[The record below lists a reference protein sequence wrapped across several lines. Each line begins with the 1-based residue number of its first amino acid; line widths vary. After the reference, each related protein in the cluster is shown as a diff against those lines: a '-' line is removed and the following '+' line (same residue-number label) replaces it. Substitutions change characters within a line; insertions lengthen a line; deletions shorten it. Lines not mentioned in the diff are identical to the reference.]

1 MSNMDAHSATVR
13 GGGRL
18 EAHGLHLY
26 RDGKLVLHDVS
37 LQLSAGELLCVLG
50 PNGAGKSTL
59 LSAMAGELKLA
70 PSDTVAINGRSIKS
84 VGIAAL
90 AQMRAVLPQA
100 SNVQFDLPV
109 REMVAMGAYPF
120 NQLQAEVL
128 DRLTDEA
135 LRMAAISYLNDK
147 RYLKLS
153 GGEQQRVQ
161 FARVLMQ
168 CLGALHIQSASN
180 GRQHAKRLGRR
191 LLPASAGSLHKLW
204 AGTLGRSSSD
214 PAEAEAPP
222 KQNFF
227 LLLDEPATALDPFHQ
242 RQLLKTVQ
250 KLTRQESVGA
260 LVILHDVNL
269 AAVWSDRV
277 ALLKEGRLLAC
288 GSPSEVL
295 NPACLHELYGISS
308 RVIPHPHH
316 PGRPLVVYE

>member
-1 MSNMDAHSATVR
+1 MSTLETHSGR
-13 GGGRL
+13 GGPVGRL
-18 EAHGLHLY
+18 ETHGLHLY
-26 RDGKLVLHDVS
+26 REGKLVLQDVN

-59 LSAMAGELKLA
+59 LSAMAGELRLA
-70 PSDTVAINGRSIKS
+70 AGDTVAINGRSIKS
-84 VGIAAL
+84 IGIPAL
-90 AQMRAVLPQA
+90 AKMRAVLPQA
-100 SNVQFDLPV
+100 SKVQFDLPV
-109 REMVAMGAYPF
+109 RDMVAMGAYPF
-120 NQLQAEVL
+120 NHLEAEVL
-128 DRLTDEA
+128 EQLIDEA
-135 LRMAAISYLNDK
+135 LRMAAVSYLNDK

-168 CLGALHIQSASN
+168 CLGALHTQAAYKTRHRS
-180 GRQHAKRLGRR
+180 RRLGGR
-191 LLPASAGSLHKLW
+191 LWPALSWPIHRARTPS
-204 AGTLGRSSSD
+204 LGRSS
-214 PAEAEAPP
+214 PGVPEVEGLPNP
-222 KQNFF
+222 NFY

-295 NPACLHELYGISS
+295 NPACLHELYGINS